1 MLFQTGIFLIQMG
14 IQKFH
19 KGSMIGH
26 PGCGLIQLV
35 IFRQFLP
42 VQFHIFQ
49 KETCVGADFKIS
61 ALVICLRQCSQRRFF
76 FCQGR

>member
-35 IFRQFLP
+35 ILRQLLP

-49 KETCVGADFKIS
+49 KETCVRAYFKIS
-61 ALVICLRQCSQRRFF
+61 ALVICLRQCSQWCFF
-76 FCQGR
+76 FCQGC